1 MQEDTPAAGT
11 GETGLGGRTGILR
24 PIPAHLSPTYILVIL
39 TLVYV
44 VNYLDRNIV
53 GILSVPIKT
62 EFHLTN
68 LELGLLNGP
77 AFAFIYATL
86 GIPIAVLAD
95 RVNRRNIIAASLAMF
110 SVMTVLCG
118 YAVNFWQ
125 LLLARF
131 GTGIGEAGTGP
142 SINAIIADLYP
153 PQKRASALAFYTA
166 GLNIGL
172 LFAFFGGG
180 WIAQHYGWRHA
191 FLAAGVPGL
200 VLVLLL
206 LFTVKEPPRGYVER
220 LADSGKTPSLWSV
233 ARYLWSQR
241 SFRWFSV
248 GTAMS
253 SFGGY
258 AGLAFIPLF
267 LSTSHHMTLP
277 EIGLTLSVLVGI
289 FGAVGTYLGGFFAD
303 RYGKR
308 DVRWNMYV
316 PIIAAFI
323 TVPFAPVFYLSS
335 STPLALVAFV
345 VPALTG
351 AAYVGPAYAM
361 AQALVPLRMRARSAA
376 ILLFILNFIG
386 YAPAAPI
393 VGEVS
398 DLLQPLLGPDALR
411 YALLISIVTGL
422 TGAFCYWR
430 AARTLRQ
437 DIDRVT
443 A

>member
-1 MQEDTPAAGT
+1 MQEEPSAAGA
-11 GETGLGGRTGILR
+11 GNNDLLR
-24 PIPAHLSPTYILVIL
+24 SQQARLSPTYVLVIL

-44 VNYLDRNIV
+44 VNYLDRQII
-53 GILSVPIKT
+53 GILSVPIKA

-77 AFAFIYATL
+77 AFALVYATL
-86 GIPIAVLAD
+86 GIPIAVFAD
-95 RVNRRNIIAASLAMF
+95 RVNRRNIIAVSLAMF

-118 YAVNFWQ
+118 YTVHFWQ

-153 PQKRASALAFYTA
+153 PQKRASALAFYAA
-166 GLNIGL
+166 GLNVGL

-191 FLAAGVPGL
+191 FLAAGIPGL

-220 LADSGKTPSLWSV
+220 LANSGETPSLWDV
-233 ARYLWSQR
+233 ARYLWRQR

-258 AGLAFIPLF
+258 AGIAFIPLF

-277 EIGLTLSVLVGI
+277 EIGLALSVLIGI
-289 FGAVGTYLGGFFAD
+289 FGAIGTYFGGFFAD
-303 RYGKR
+303 RYGKK

-323 TVPFAPVFYLSS
+323 TVPFVPVFYLSS
-335 STPLALVAFV
+335 STSIALAAGVM
-345 VPALTG
+345 PALTG
-351 AAYVGPAYAM
+351 AAYVGPAFAM
-361 AQALVPLRMRARSAA
+361 TQALVPLRMRVRATA
-376 ILLFILNFIG
+376 ILLFVLSFVG
-386 YAPAAPI
+386 YAPAALI
-393 VGEVS
+393 VGWIS
-398 DLLQPLLGPDALR
+398 DLLQPVLGSDALR
-411 YALLISIVTGL
+411 YAMLTGIVTGL
-422 TGAFCYWR
+422 AGAFCYWQ

-437 DIDRVT
+437 DIDSV
-443 A
+443 AALP